1 MTDGLI
7 ARVRLGRGD
16 FVLDAALAARPGEPV
31 ALLGRNG
38 AGKSTLLA
46 ALAGLLAIDEGS
58 IALGERVLD
67 DPASGR
73 LIPPER
79 RPVGL
84 VLQSPALF
92 PHLDV
97 RDNVAFG
104 LRTGGMRRAAARA
117 AADAEL
123 DRHGLAGLAGRRA
136 DRLSGGQAAR
146 VALVRALIRR
156 PELLLLDEPLAAI
169 DAADRPALRSQ
180 LATDLA
186 AFAGVA
192 VLVTHDVRDA
202 EVLAS
207 RVVVLE
213 AGRVVQTGTLVELRS
228 APASPT
234 VARLVDPQTS
244 STSSGAS
251 G

>member
-1 MTDGLI
+1 VTGSLV
-7 ARVRLGRGD
+7 ARVQVARGD
-16 FVLDAALAARPGEPV
+16 FLLDVALEVRPGEPV
-31 ALLGRNG
+31 ALLGQNG

-46 ALAGLLAIDEGS
+46 VLAGLLALDDGR

-67 DPASGR
+67 EPASGR
-73 LIPPER
+73 FVHPER
-79 RPVGL
+79 RPIGV

-104 LRTGGMRRAAARA
+104 LRSGGMRRAAARA
-117 AADAEL
+117 AAEAEL
-123 DRHGLAGLAGRRA
+123 DRHGLADLAGRRA

-169 DAADRPALRSQ
+169 DAAGRPALRAQ
-180 LATDLA
+180 LAADLA
-186 AFAGVA
+186 EFAGAA
-192 VLVTHDVRDA
+192 VLVSHDVRDA
-202 EVLAS
+202 EALAA
-207 RVVVLE
+207 RVVVLH
-213 AGRVVQTGTLVELRS
+213 AGRVAQQGTLAELRA
-228 APASPT
+228 APATPT
-234 VARLVDPQTS
+234 VARLVDPQMS

-251 G
+251 A